1 MVLFNHS
8 EEDFQIK
15 QGDHIAQLILEKI
28 ETPPIKET
36 ADLPSTVR
44 GKEGFGSTGVN
55 NDEKVQ
61 KSSSRVSI
69 LQRVKGKPKI
79 KRTDACRI
87 QREFVSIKKMQKLM
101 KQKEQV
107 FLCIIKGEQPST
119 KRRRRARGGS
129 KSTGLS
135 NIVAHN
141 SHGITEKT
149 KREHSKA
156 MGPKKD
162 FKTVEERTKTIV
174 DSVAKEHQAKLQ
186 IVLAEY
192 RDVFRD
198 ELPKGPPPKREVV
211 L

>member
-1 MVLFNHS
+1 MAKKDLAARDLIMKRRNKKTHQESQFCS
-8 EEDFQIK
+8 EFQ
-15 QGDHIAQLILEKI
+15 
-28 ETPPIKET
+28 
-36 ADLPSTVR
+36 
-44 GKEGFGSTGVN
+44 
-55 NDEKVQ
+55 
-61 KSSSRVSI
+61 
-69 LQRVKGKPKI
+69 GKPKI

-107 FLCIIKGEQPST
+107 FLCIIKAEQPST
-119 KRRRRARGGS
+119 ERKRRGRGGN

-135 NIVAHN
+135 NIVAQN

-156 MGPKKD
+156 VGPKKD

-186 IVLAEY
+186 LYLQNIAMCSGTSCL
-192 RDVFRD
+192 
-198 ELPKGPPPKREVV
+198 KGLLQDGR
-211 L
+211 